1 MKDITTAEIKNLERL
16 AKLNLSDEE
25 RKDIKEDL
33 KSIVA
38 MFDKLEELDL
48 EGIEPLRHITE
59 VTNGWREDVAKPSL
73 EIEKA
78 LDNAPSKSDRYFS
91 VPKFIHK

>member
-1 MKDITTAEIKNLERL
+1 MKDITIDEVKNLERL
-16 AKLNLSDEE
+16 AKLNLSEEE
-25 RKDIKEDL
+25 RTDIVDDL

-48 EGIEPLRHITE
+48 DGIEPLRHITE
-59 VTNGWREDVAKPSL
+59 VTNGWREDEAKPSL
-73 EIEKA
+73 DIEKA

-91 VPKFIHK
+91 VPKFMHK